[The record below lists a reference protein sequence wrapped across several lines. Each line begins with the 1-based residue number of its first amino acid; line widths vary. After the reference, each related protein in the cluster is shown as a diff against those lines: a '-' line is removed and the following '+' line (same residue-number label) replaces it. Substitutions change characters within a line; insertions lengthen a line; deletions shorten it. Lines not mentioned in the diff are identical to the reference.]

1 MTRPAALLLALAA
14 LSLGGCVLP
23 GPALYMTGEQQE
35 LEQRMAGTSVKVIR
49 KGDAIILRMPSDVTF
64 AVDRAEIAPDF
75 FPVLASMAETIAKY
89 ADTNVQVTG
98 HADSTGTD
106 EHNQALSERRAAS
119 VGGYLAGE
127 GVERSRLVMAG
138 RGENS
143 PIASNET
150 ETGRAENRRVEVI
163 LEPLKPQPVAPLA
176 QAETTPLAQ
185 VEAPPQPLF

>member
-1 MTRPAALLLALAA
+1 MNRSTNLLLALTAMA
-14 LSLGGCVLP
+14 LSGCVLP
-23 GPALYMTGEQQE
+23 GPALHMDGEQQE

-98 HADSTGTD
+98 HADSTGTE

-119 VGGYLAGE
+119 VGAFLAGK
-127 GVERSRLVMAG
+127 GVQRPRLILAG

-150 ETGRAENRRVEVI
+150 EEGRAENRRVEVV
-163 LEPLKPQPVAPLA
+163 LEPLRPSAVVAPPAPPVAPLA
-176 QAETTPLAQ
+176 QAD
-185 VEAPPQPLF
+185 APPEPLF